1 MNNAQSL
8 SVNDRQMV
16 AVTALSCLGREWGTI
31 DSLSMDSGG
40 LIKRLTYCETAKD
53 LMLAALEGVATDDE
67 VKKIIWVSLGP
78 MAAEAFLKQS
88 IHCPIRGAETTH
100 TGEPGNKQS
109 LGAMDPPPPLAA
121 QLDRTL
127 PARHRATC
135 VL

>member
-8 SVNDRQMV
+8 SVNDQQTV

-40 LIKRLTYCETAKD
+40 LIKRLTYCETTKD

-78 MAAEAFLKQS
+78 MAGNTT
-88 IHCPIRGAETTH
+88 IR
-100 TGEPGNKQS
+100 
-109 LGAMDPPPPLAA
+109 
-121 QLDRTL
+121 
-127 PARHRATC
+127 
-135 VL
+135 